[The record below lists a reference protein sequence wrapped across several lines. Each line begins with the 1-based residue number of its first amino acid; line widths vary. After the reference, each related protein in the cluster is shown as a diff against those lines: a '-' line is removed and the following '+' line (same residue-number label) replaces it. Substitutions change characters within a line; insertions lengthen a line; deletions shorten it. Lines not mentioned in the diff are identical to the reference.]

1 MPDPR
6 LPPGPR
12 GPVAAQTLAYG
23 LDPYGFFA
31 RAHRRFGDVFTVRIL
46 QETWVVLG
54 HPDSVREVFAHG
66 PEELSSGEAN
76 LAIRPIIG
84 TYNVLLLDGAEHLRR
99 RRLVLPP
106 FHGARMREYGEL
118 VAAAVR
124 RELAGWP
131 LRTPAPALPHV
142 QAITFEVILRAVF
155 GIEQAE
161 HLARLRAVLRALLSW
176 TTDIRRGLVFA
187 LLGPERLMA
196 MRGFRRQL
204 AAVDA
209 EVLAEIRRRRGDPAL
224 GERADVLSLLLGAR
238 DEDGAPLSDV
248 ELRDELVTLLVAG
261 HETTAALLAWAVH
274 ELSRAPA
281 AAARLAAD
289 ADGYADAVVDET
301 LRLRPP
307 LPVVVRRLR
316 RPLAIAGLELPAGV
330 TVAPCA
336 VLVHRRPDVYPD
348 PDAFRPERFLGVR
361 PASGTWLP
369 FGGGV
374 RRCIGAAF
382 ARFEARI
389 VLRELVAGFALRPER
404 PRPERVGRRGIVL
417 VPGRGA
423 RAILEPR

>member
-1 MPDPR
+1 MSEPR

-12 GPVAAQTLAYG
+12 APVAAQSLAYG

-31 RAHRRFGDVFTVRIL
+31 RAGRRFGDVFTVRIL

-54 HPDSVREVFAHG
+54 HPDAVREVFAHG

-76 LAIRPIIG
+76 QAIRPIIG
-84 TYNVLLLDGAEHLRR
+84 TRNVLLLDGSEHLRR
-99 RRLVLPP
+99 RKLVLPP
-106 FHGARMREYGEL
+106 FHGERMREYGEL
-118 VAAAVR
+118 ITAAVR
-124 RELAGWP
+124 RELVRWP
-131 LRTPAPALPHV
+131 QRTPASALPHM

-155 GIEQAE
+155 GVEEARR
-161 HLARLRAVLRALLSW
+161 LDRLRAVLRALLSW
-176 TTDIRRGLVFA
+176 TTDIRRSLVFA

-196 MRGFRRQL
+196 MPGFRRQL

-209 EVLAEIRRRRGDPAL
+209 EVLAEIRRRRDDPAV
-224 GERADVLSLLLGAR
+224 GERADVVSMLLRAL
-238 DEDGAPLSDV
+238 DEDGAPLSDA

-274 ELSRAPA
+274 ELSRAPDA
-281 AAARLAAD
+281 QARLAAD
-289 ADGYADAVVDET
+289 ADGYADAVIDET

-316 RPLAIAGLELPAGV
+316 APLRVAGVELPTGA

-336 VLVHRRPDVYPD
+336 LLVHRRPDVYPD
-348 PDAFRPERFLGVR
+348 PHAFRPERFLGVR
-361 PASGTWLP
+361 PAAGTWLP

-389 VLRELVAGFALRPER
+389 VLRELAAGFALRAER

-417 VPGRGA
+417 VPTRGA
-423 RAILEPR
+423 RTLLEPR